1 MGQLAEHPKGSTVR
15 TDEQGSYVAYHKV
28 CHNCQVELTS
38 RSRAGCGSLKCMACI
53 ATSARDRLRVATGW
67 PNQKMGRPR
76 KPTLE
81 VAPIDKP
88 PLAESPLVSVTR
100 SERDV
105 GLHHSVSPERQK
117 MHSMLTKFL
126 MHPTSRAAKE
136 ELLDGLVSFELK
148 ERFRSL

>member
-15 TDEQGSYVAYHKV
+15 SDEQGSYIAYHKV

-38 RSRAGCGSLKCMACI
+38 RNRSPCGSLKCKTCMA
-53 ATSARDRLRVATGW
+53 TTAREKLRAATGW
-67 PNQKMGRPR
+67 PNQMGRPR
-76 KPTLE
+76 KSTLE
-81 VAPIDKP
+81 VASLDKP
-88 PLAESPLVSVTR
+88 PVTESPVVSVTR

-105 GLHHSVSPERQK
+105 GLHHSVNPERQK

-148 ERFRSL
+148 ERFRFL